1 MVGRRFATLLAV
13 PIALVAHVAI
23 PPSASAQATVDRFSE
38 PFTAAPV
45 EVDDTCAGDG
55 VVGILT
61 GSGTFAGQQVTT
73 DNGDHFRATITF
85 HTRVD
90 FADGR
95 YLLAEQYEHIGSNAN
110 PMVGVVTFGGTLH
123 EKGTLYD
130 AGDTVIGHEMFHAR
144 FRTTIVDGNVAVEFD
159 RGFITCR

>member
-23 PPSASAQATVDRFSE
+23 PASASAQATVERFSE

-61 GSGTFAGQQVTT
+61 GAGTFAGQQVTT

-144 FRTTIVDGNVAVEFD
+144 FRTTIVDGDVAVEFD